1 MGVPTAQH
9 VQVLMQRYVA
19 LVDAG
24 DIDGILALYAEDA
37 TVEDPVGTAP
47 LQGIA
52 AIAAFYRQGLG
63 AMQVSAALT
72 GPVRATCD
80 GQGAVPFRV
89 VFGGRAL
96 DVIDVMAFDERG
108 LIRSMKA
115 YWSEVNVGAL

>member
-1 MGVPTAQH
+1 MGLPTPQE
-9 VQVLMQRYVA
+9 VQQLMQRYVER
-19 LVDAG
+19 VDAG
-24 DIDGILALYAEDA
+24 DIEGILALYAEDA
-37 TVEDPVGTAP
+37 KVEDPVGSTP
-47 LQGIA
+47 LRGIE

-63 AMQVSAALT
+63 TLQVSAALT

-96 DVIDVMAFDERG
+96 DVIDVMAFDAQG

-115 YWSEVNVGAL
+115 YWSEVNVGPA